1 MTKAIYCDYSPID
14 QAFLSLY
21 KSSTYEAS
29 TFKGIPMEHFRWV
42 TRMLPV
48 KNRRIKYRGTSKPGY
63 RRPQSYCHKFAAD
76 TFAIYYDNDDELHLG
91 RP

>member
-1 MTKAIYCDYSPID
+1 MKTIYCDYSDID

-21 KSSTYEAS
+21 KSPTYETS

-48 KNRRIKYRGTSKPGY
+48 KNRRIKYRGTSKHGY

-76 TFAIYYDNDDELHLG
+76 TFAIYYDNDDELNLG
-91 RP
+91 SP

>member
-1 MTKAIYCDYSPID
+1 MKTIYCDLGDID

-21 KSSTYEAS
+21 KSSTYERS
-29 TFKGIPMEHFRWV
+29 DFKGIPMEHFRWV

>member
-1 MTKAIYCDYSPID
+1 MKTIYCDLDGID

-21 KSSTYEAS
+21 KSPTYETS

-48 KNRRIKYRGTSKPGY
+48 KNRRIKYRGASKPGY
-63 RRPQSYCHKFAAD
+63 TRPQSFCHKFAAD
-76 TFAIYYDNDDELHLG
+76 TFAIYYDNDYELHLG
-91 RP
+91 RPE

>member
-1 MTKAIYCDYSPID
+1 MKTIYCDFD
-14 QAFLSLY
+14 DTLHTFLSFY

-29 TFKGIPMEHFRWV
+29 TFKGIPMEHFRLV

-48 KNRRIKYRGTSKPGY
+48 KNRRIKYRGTSKHGY

>member
-1 MTKAIYCDYSPID
+1 MKTIYCDLDGID

-21 KSSTYEAS
+21 KSPTYETS

-48 KNRRIKYRGTSKPGY
+48 KNRRIKYRGMSKPGY
-63 RRPQSYCHKFAAD
+63 TRPQSHTIKKFAD
-76 TFAIYYDNDDELHLG
+76 TFAVYYDNDTIFYTG